1 MQFPASLAIFQVFSH
16 HVRLMADILDS
27 RGATFPSLQKLLLD
41 GAGLQALSFQ
51 DERPSK
57 EQRSYKKLLSWCP

>member
-1 MQFPASLAIFQVFSH
+1 MQKV
-16 HVRLMADILDS
+16 
-27 RGATFPSLQKLLLD
+27 LLD

-57 EQRSYKKLLSWCP
+57 EQRFYKKLLSLVSLTRSIFLF